1 MTAQKIPIGLD
12 ECREFLS
19 EIDLEAIYQE
29 WQALRPPYLIQDR
42 KPPQPVWGRRGF
54 TANGKQAWMDVQATI
69 DETDPNKAFCIYIH
83 IPFCATKCGFCDCY
97 SYRLAN
103 HRLKQVTTY
112 LDCLENEMSQ
122 WGSIKNLTRRP
133 VSTVHLGGGTPT
145 FLKENEFLRL
155 IRCCRE
161 TLAKGEQIEW
171 ALETTT
177 SELCDDVPDMLDD
190 QGFKRIH
197 IGVQTLEDPVRSRIL
212 RRENASIVL
221 DKIASGIARGWVV
234 SVDLIHGLPGQ
245 TLAGLLQSIRALSE
259 VGVDG
264 ISLYVLQVSQ
274 RNRAFIEQIGGF
286 DPSQNQSYF
295 MFQTASKFLQQLGYR
310 KTLFNHFAR
319 EKDTNLYF
327 NFPERNEDC
336 LAIGTVADGVFG
348 DYHYRHPEYAE
359 YLRNVTDT
367 FPGLQG
373 GTRRTPQENK
383 LFPVEVALLSSTLP
397 YHLFEETLGA
407 ARCQKLFE
415 NWLSLSL
422 VIPDDTEPCLYHLSS
437 SGSWFVGKMIQ
448 QAHTLAVSTPTLGE
462 SSKDR

>member
-1 MTAQKIPIGLD
+1 MTSPKIPMALD
-12 ECREFLS
+12 ECREFLPA
-19 EIDLEAIYQE
+19 IDMDAIYRE
-29 WQALRPPYLIQDR
+29 WQALRPPYRIQDR

-54 TANGKQAWMDVQATI
+54 TANGKQAWVDIQAKI
-69 DETDPNKAFCIYIH
+69 NETDPNKAFCIYIH
-83 IPFCATKCGFCDCY
+83 LPFCATKCGFCDCY
-97 SYRLAN
+97 SYRLTS
-103 HRLKQVTTY
+103 HRDKQVTAY

-122 WGSIKNLTRRP
+122 WGRIDNLARRP

-145 FLKENEFLRL
+145 FLKEAEFLRL

-161 TLAKGEQIEW
+161 SLAKGEQIEW

-177 SELCDDVPDMLDD
+177 TELSGSVPDMLDD

-212 RRENASIVL
+212 RRENASKVL
-221 DKIASGIARGWVV
+221 EKIAGGVARGWVV

-245 TLAGLLQSIRALSE
+245 TLAGLLQSIRLLSE
-259 VGVDG
+259 AGVDG
-264 ISLYVLQVSQ
+264 FSLYVLQVSQ
-274 RNRAFIEQIGGF
+274 RNRAFIEEIGGI
-286 DPSQNQSYF
+286 DPSQTESYF

-310 KTLFNHFAR
+310 KTLFNHYAR

-336 LAIGTVADGVFG
+336 LAIGTIADGVFG

-359 YLRNVTDT
+359 YLREVTNT

-383 LFPVEVALLSSTLP
+383 LFSLEIALLSSTLP
-397 YHLFEETLGA
+397 YILFEEVLGVE
-407 ARCQKLFE
+407 RCQKLFE
-415 NWLSLSL
+415 NWQSLSL
-422 VIPDDTEPCLYHLSS
+422 VVADNADPGIYHLSS
-437 SGSWFVGKMIQ
+437 NGSWFVGTMIQ
-448 QAHTLAVSTPTLGE
+448 QAHALAEPI
-462 SSKDR
+462 